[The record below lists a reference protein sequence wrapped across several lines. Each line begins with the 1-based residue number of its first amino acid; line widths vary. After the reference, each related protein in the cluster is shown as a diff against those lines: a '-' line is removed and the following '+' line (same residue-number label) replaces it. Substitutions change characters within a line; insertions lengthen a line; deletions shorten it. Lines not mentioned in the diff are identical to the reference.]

1 MKNLLALLF
10 VVTLLGCGEIR
21 GQYHKVVSPDEVT
34 TTKFYCATV
43 FNLPVLCYIHD
54 KTKIIIRIRDIV
66 IEVVKRIVEV
76 ERIVEVPV
84 ETIVNQ
90 VFIVHRDKEVD
101 LESII
106 LEVEMRVR
114 ASIPHISLARVD
126 VPVLIAEVSK
136 AVLDGTP
143 YTETGQVEHRVSKP
157 KRRIPTPVTPP
168 LQDNPTPVTPPPV
181 ENKDGGYIVY
191 SHRVNGGIQ
200 SGVIHSDYAAIE
212 DGKIFHIGQD
222 GKIDAGDTSQDYIK
236 IETGLTYEEA
246 SARAPEILSE

>member
-1 MKNLLALLF
+1 M
-10 VVTLLGCGEIR
+10 
-21 GQYHKVVSPDEVT
+21 
-34 TTKFYCATV
+34 
-43 FNLPVLCYIHD
+43 
-54 KTKIIIRIRDIV
+54 
-66 IEVVKRIVEV
+66 
-76 ERIVEVPV
+76 ER
-84 ETIVNQ
+84 
-90 VFIVHRDKEVD
+90 
-101 LESII
+101 
-106 LEVEMRVR
+106 RVR

-191 SHRVNGGIQ
+191 SHWVDGSIQ
-200 SGVIHSDYAAIE
+200 SGVIHSDYAEIDA
-212 DGKIFHIGQD
+212 GKIFHTGQD
-222 GKIDAGDTSQDYIK
+222 GKIDAGDTSQEYIK

-246 SARAPEILSE
+246 SARAPEILTE

>member
-1 MKNLLALLF
+1 MKNLLAILF
-10 VVTLLGCGEIR
+10 MVTILGCGEIR
-21 GQYHKVVSPDEVT
+21 GQYHRIVTPDEIQT
-34 TTKFYCATV
+34 TRFYCTTILTIPV
-43 FNLPVLCYIHD
+43 FCGIYARTEI
-54 KTKIIIRIRDIV
+54 TIRIRDIV
-66 IEVVKRIVEV
+66 IEVVRRIVEV
-76 ERIVEVPV
+76 ERIVEVPI
-84 ETIVNQ
+84 ETIVNE

-101 LESII
+101 FESII
-106 LEVEMRVR
+106 LEVERRVR

-212 DGKIFHIGQD
+212 DGKIFHTGQD
-222 GKIDAGDTSQDYIK
+222 GEIDAGDTSQDYIK

-246 SARAPEILSE
+246 SARAPEILTE

>member
-1 MKNLLALLF
+1 MKNEKPF
-10 VVTLLGCGEIR
+10 GNTLYGYYLGLWRDTRTISQNRNTGR
-21 GQYHKVVSPDEVT
+21 NTDEHR
-34 TTKFYCATV
+34 FYCTTILTIPV
-43 FNLPVLCYIHD
+43 FCGIYARTEI
-54 KTKIIIRIRDIV
+54 TIRIRDIV
-66 IEVVKRIVEV
+66 IEVVRRIVEV
-76 ERIVEVPV
+76 ERIVEVPI
-84 ETIVNQ
+84 ETIVNE

-101 LESII
+101 FESII
-106 LEVEMRVR
+106 LEVERRVR

-212 DGKIFHIGQD
+212 DGKISTLDRTARLMPETHHRT
-222 GKIDAGDTSQDYIK
+222 TSRLK
-236 IETGLTYEEA
+236 RG
-246 SARAPEILSE
+246 

>member
-1 MKNLLALLF
+1 MFRFLAFILLLVMVA
-10 VVTLLGCGEIR
+10 GCGEIR
-21 GQYHKVVSPDEVT
+21 GQYHKVVSPDEVETGWYYCT
-34 TTKFYCATV
+34 TILTI
-43 FNLPVLCYIHD
+43 PVICGVHV
-54 KTKIIIRIRDIV
+54 KTEITIRIRDIV

-76 ERIVEVPV
+76 ERIVEVPI

-106 LEVEMRVR
+106 LEVERRVR

-168 LQDNPTPVTPPPV
+168 LQDNPT
-181 ENKDGGYIVY
+181 
-191 SHRVNGGIQ
+191 
-200 SGVIHSDYAAIE
+200 
-212 DGKIFHIGQD
+212 
-222 GKIDAGDTSQDYIK
+222 
-236 IETGLTYEEA
+236 L
-246 SARAPEILSE
+246 